1 MRLGIFRSRAIS
13 ANKVTMLIGGVTS
26 SLWYFVS
33 PYLQNVRHY
42 SALQAGPAFLPH
54 AAGPGARLTKH

>member
-1 MRLGIFRSRAIS
+1 M
-13 ANKVTMLIGGVTS
+13 VTMLIGGVTS

-54 AAGPGARLTKH
+54 TAGPGARLTKH